1 MMVHFFVISHQ
12 RTVVFPYKQML
23 RVIKPEGN
31 SLFQD
36 LALNDCRDLLRVNAR
51 LLFLLEITYDPE
63 LTEERKKEIIAQ

>member
-1 MMVHFFVISHQ
+1 MISHK
-12 RTVVFPYKQML
+12 RAVLFPYKQTL

-51 LLFLLEITYDPE
+51 LLFLPEITYDPE
-63 LTEERKKEIIAQ
+63 LAE

>member
-1 MMVHFFVISHQ
+1 MVHFFVISQQ
-12 RTVVFPYKQML
+12 RTVVFPYKQTL

-63 LTEERKKEIIAQ
+63 LTGKRKKE